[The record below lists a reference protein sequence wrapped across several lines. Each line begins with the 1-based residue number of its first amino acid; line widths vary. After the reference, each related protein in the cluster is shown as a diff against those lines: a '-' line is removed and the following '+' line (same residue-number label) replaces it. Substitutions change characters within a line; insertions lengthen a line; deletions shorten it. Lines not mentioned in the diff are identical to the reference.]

1 MYPINQRTTAAAVG
15 RRRWGMNL
23 FRQTNDGSL
32 DRKYLRVC
40 IVYRLMRKQIIGKA
54 RAIEL
59 LAERHS
65 ASEMKMLRG
74 TVDLW
79 IANPF
84 KHLNI
89 AA

>member
-1 MYPINQRTTAAAVG
+1 
-15 RRRWGMNL
+15 MNL
-23 FRQTNDGSL
+23 FRQTSDRSL

-40 IVYRLMRKQIIGKA
+40 AVYRLMKRGVVGKA

-59 LAERHS
+59 LAQKHS
-65 ASEMKMLRG
+65 PAEMRTLRA
-74 TVDLW
+74 TVELW

-84 KHLNI
+84 KRLQI

>member
-1 MYPINQRTTAAAVG
+1 
-15 RRRWGMNL
+15 MNL
-23 FRQTNDGSL
+23 FRQTADKSL

-40 IVYRLMRKQIIGKA
+40 AVYRLMSRGLVGKS

-59 LAERHS
+59 LAEKHS
-65 ASEMKMLRG
+65 TREMQTLQA
-74 TVDLW
+74 TVELW

-84 KHLNI
+84 KRMQI

>member
-1 MYPINQRTTAAAVG
+1 
-15 RRRWGMNL
+15 MNL
-23 FRQTNDGSL
+23 FRQTKDGSL

-40 IVYRLMRKQIIGKA
+40 AVYRLLSKQLIGKA

-65 ASEMKMLRG
+65 TQEMRSLRG

-79 IANPF
+79 LTHP
-84 KHLNI
+84 LNNLDF

>member
-1 MYPINQRTTAAAVG
+1 
-15 RRRWGMNL
+15 MNL
-23 FRQTNDGSL
+23 FRQTKDRSL

-40 IVYRLMRKQIIGKA
+40 AVYRLLSKQIIGKS

-65 ASEMKMLRG
+65 AQEMKSLRG

-79 IANPF
+79 LSHPLKRLDF
-84 KHLNI
+84 